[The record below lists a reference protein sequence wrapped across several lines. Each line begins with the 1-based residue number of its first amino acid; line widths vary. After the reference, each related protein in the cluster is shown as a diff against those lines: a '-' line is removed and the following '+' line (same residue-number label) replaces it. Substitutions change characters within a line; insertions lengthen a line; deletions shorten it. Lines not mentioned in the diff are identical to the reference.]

1 MDRNFSDVLKTIVQ
15 SFFKYNQ
22 PYKWHVSAKFHDRCY
37 PHGVNDNDLVAIKR
51 ETLSFPA
58 TIQFGVLKYTSN
70 SFLSFSTSDF
80 MDLTFLRIVKAWMYS
95 WFWNGFLDFVWGL
108 PAAIMI
114 TLKLL
119 VNAALGAWLLP
130 VAKKLNSL

>member
-1 MDRNFSDVLKTIVQ
+1 MNKALLYLAYFLIWTTPVQLLLLVWIYSYVL
-15 SFFKYNQ
+15 S
-22 PYKWHVSAKFHDRCY
+22 
-37 PHGVNDNDLVAIKR
+37 VN
-51 ETLSFPA
+51 
-58 TIQFGVLKYTSN
+58 Y

-95 WFWNGFLDFVWGL
+95 WFWNDFLDFVWGL
-108 PAAIMI
+108 PAAIMV

>member
-1 MDRNFSDVLKTIVQ
+1 MNKTLLYLAYFLIWTTPIQLLFFVWIYSYVL
-15 SFFKYNQ
+15 
-22 PYKWHVSAKFHDRCY
+22 SADY
-37 PHGVNDNDLVAIKR
+37 SL
-51 ETLSFPA
+51 
-58 TIQFGVLKYTSN
+58 
-70 SFLSFSTSDF
+70 LSFSTSDF

-119 VNAALGAWLLP
+119 VTAALGAWLLP
-130 VAKKLNSL
+130 VAKKLNGL

>member
-1 MDRNFSDVLKTIVQ
+1 MNKAILYLAYFLIWTTPVQLLFLVWIYSYVL
-15 SFFKYNQ
+15 S
-22 PYKWHVSAKFHDRCY
+22 
-37 PHGVNDNDLVAIKR
+37 VNYSL
-51 ETLSFPA
+51 
-58 TIQFGVLKYTSN
+58 
-70 SFLSFSTSDF
+70 LSFSTADF

-95 WFWNGFLDFVWGL
+95 WFWNDFLDLVWGL